1 MEPHPSD
8 DPILV
13 QVRQGKSRRPLTRD
27 DRKRVQNLSKYES
40 LTIRKMHSMVEQI
53 ERVLLPELQNVASD
67 MRNRHSILGFNV
79 WHGPEGALT
88 DNPVIQSE

>member
-1 MEPHPSD
+1 
-8 DPILV
+8 
-13 QVRQGKSRRPLTRD
+13 
-27 DRKRVQNLSKYES
+27 
-40 LTIRKMHSMVEQI
+40 MHSMVEQI